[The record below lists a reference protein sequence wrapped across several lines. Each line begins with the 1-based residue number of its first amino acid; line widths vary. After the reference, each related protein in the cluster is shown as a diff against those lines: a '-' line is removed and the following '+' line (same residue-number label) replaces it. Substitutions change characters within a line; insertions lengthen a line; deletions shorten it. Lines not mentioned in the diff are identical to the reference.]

1 LPFGRN
7 QRYAVFGFDK
17 LPDPIGLAPLTL
29 TERAL
34 ARLPKLSEE
43 RKGVLLEAQRAWI
56 RFRDTNCA
64 FWDDPTGGQ
73 SAAVTAKECI
83 LTMTADR
90 ASELELAND
99 Q

>member
-1 LPFGRN
+1 MS
-7 QRYAVFGFDK
+7 K
-17 LPDPIGLAPLTL
+17 LT
-29 TERAL
+29 
-34 ARLPKLSEE
+34 EE
-43 RKGVLLEAQRAWI
+43 RKNALLEAQRAWI
-56 RFRDTNCA
+56 MFRDANCA
-64 FWDDPTGGQ
+64 FWDDPAGGQ